1 MPSSK
6 GGPFMST
13 PPKSPGGKPQGT
25 TSQGATPRKSGNH
38 KAPKTVAAEQ
48 TGAAKREEVVH
59 TAKALAAPRAK
70 APAAGAAKKAKA
82 PAPEV
87 SPTAKA
93 SELEAAKKAKA
104 AAAAAAQKPKAPAA
118 KVAKK
123 AEAPAVKPEKRTK
136 APAPASGKKT
146 VASAA
151 VPELSGDTVKSAMDT
166 IERSWKAAG
175 LGTVAVNRKILDF
188 ARQNVSSGLHL
199 ARSLAGAKNP
209 VEMARLHVTFWDEQ
223 IRALASQAEQLR
235 ALSAEV
241 VSKASEPLR
250 EHMRKSLSGSD

>member
-1 MPSSK
+1 MR
-6 GGPFMST
+6 T

-25 TSQGATPRKSGNH
+25 ASHGATPRKSGNH

-59 TAKALAAPRAK
+59 TAKAPAEEAAPRAK
-70 APAAGAAKKAKA
+70 APEAGVAKKAKA
-82 PAPEV
+82 PAPV

-104 AAAAAAQKPKAPAA
+104 AAAEAAQKPKAPAA

-123 AEAPAVKPEKRTK
+123 AEAPAVKPEKKTK
-136 APAPASGKKT
+136 APASASGKKT

>member
-1 MPSSK
+1 
-6 GGPFMST
+6 MST

-25 TSQGATPRKSGNH
+25 ASHGATPRKSGNH
-38 KAPKTVAAEQ
+38 KAPKTAAAEQ

-59 TAKALAAPRAK
+59 TAKAPAEEAAPRAK
-70 APAAGAAKKAKA
+70 APEAGVAKKAKA
-82 PAPEV
+82 PAPV

-104 AAAAAAQKPKAPAA
+104 AATAAAQKPKAPAA

-123 AEAPAVKPEKRTK
+123 AEAPAVKPEKKTK
-136 APAPASGKKT
+136 APASASGKKT

>member
-1 MPSSK
+1 
-6 GGPFMST
+6 MST
-13 PPKSPGGKPQGT
+13 SPKSPGGKPQGT
-25 TSQGATPRKSGNH
+25 TSHGATPRKSGNH

-48 TGAAKREEVVH
+48 TGAAKSEEVAH
-59 TAKALAAPRAK
+59 TAKAPAEEAAPRAK
-70 APAAGAAKKAKA
+70 TPAAGVAKKAKA

-87 SPTAKA
+87 SQTVKA
-93 SELEAAKKAKA
+93 SDLEAAKKAKA
-104 AAAAAAQKPKAPAA
+104 AAAEATQKPKAPAA

-123 AEAPAVKPEKRTK
+123 AEAPAVEPEKKTK
-136 APAPASGKKT
+136 VPASALGKKT
-146 VASAA
+146 VASAP

-188 ARQNVSSGLHL
+188 AQQNVSSGLHL
-199 ARSLAGAKNP
+199 ARSLAGAKSP

-223 IRALASQAEQLR
+223 IKALASQAEQLR

>member
-1 MPSSK
+1 
-6 GGPFMST
+6 MST
-13 PPKSPGGKPQGT
+13 SPKSPGGKPPGT
-25 TSQGATPRKSGNH
+25 TSHGATPRKSGNH

-48 TGAAKREEVVH
+48 SGAAKREEVVH
-59 TAKALAAPRAK
+59 TAKAPAEEAAPRAK
-70 APAAGAAKKAKA
+70 APAAG
-82 PAPEV
+82 V
-87 SPTAKA
+87 
-93 SELEAAKKAKA
+93 AKKAKA
-104 AAAAAAQKPKAPAA
+104 AAAEAAQKPKAPAA

-123 AEAPAVKPEKRTK
+123 AEAPAVKPEKKTK
-136 APAPASGKKT
+136 APASASGKKKL
-146 VASAA
+146 ASAA

-223 IRALASQAEQLR
+223 IRTLASQAEQLR